1 MTINNYMKKNILKK
15 LFIKLSKVLGYEIID
30 QSDFSSPTL
39 EKQLNENLS
48 IINEKSI
55 ILPLGEVKITKKV
68 SSVLIIFR
76 TNTDVEIWDQNKRR
90 LFEQPKIEYSLKA
103 LNSLIRSVNFSK
115 KKYPNIKFKTIIVD
129 DKSKEENL
137 NKLKKLI
144 DGSGLDIGI
153 TPLNHDKYNDII
165 KQQKNDQ
172 TFSNLASLLQSFE
185 LGKEYGE
192 DLVFFVEDD
201 YLHFEPM
208 MEEMIA
214 SYERIAS
221 QVNEDIFMCPAD
233 YPYLYMNNEKTN
245 ILIGNKRH
253 WRTIN
258 QTLCTFMTTKSLI
271 NKYWENFY
279 NTCLDRHEPFEKYLN
294 DIYKKE
300 FCISPIK
307 SLSLH
312 LTNVNSS
319 YGLSPFI
326 DYKKLWDENDI
337 TNA

>member
-1 MTINNYMKKNILKK
+1 MKKSIIKK

-30 QSDFSSPTL
+30 QSNFSSPTL
-39 EKQLNENLS
+39 QKELNNDLS

-55 ILPLGEVKITKKV
+55 ILPLGEVKINKKV
-68 SSVLIIFR
+68 NSVLILFR
-76 TNTDVEIWDQNKRR
+76 TNTDIEIWDQNKKR
-90 LFEQPKIEYSLKA
+90 LFEEPKIEYSLRA
-103 LNSLIRSVNFSK
+103 LKSLIRSINFSK
-115 KKYPNIKFKTIIVD
+115 TKYPNIKFKTIIID
-129 DKSKEENL
+129 DKSKDENL
-137 NKLKKLI
+137 NKLKQLL
-144 DGSGLDIGI
+144 DGSGLDMSI
-153 TPLNHDKYNDII
+153 TNLNHGKYKDTI

-185 LGKEYGE
+185 LGKEHGE
-192 DLVFFVEDD
+192 NLIFFVEDD

-221 QVNEDIFMCPAD
+221 QVNKEIFMCPAD

-258 QTLCTFMTTKSLI
+258 QTLCTFMTTKSLLD
-271 NKYWENFY
+271 KYWDNFY
-279 NTCLDRHEPFEKYLN
+279 NTCLDRNDPFEKHLN
-294 DIYKKE
+294 EIYVKE
-300 FCISPIK
+300 FCISPLK

-326 DYKKLWDENDI
+326 NYKKLWDENQ
-337 TNA
+337 

>member
-1 MTINNYMKKNILKK
+1 M
-15 LFIKLSKVLGYEIID
+15 ID
-30 QSDFSSPTL
+30 QSEFSSPTL
-39 EKQLNENLS
+39 EKKLNEDLS

-55 ILPLGEVKITKKV
+55 VLPLGEVKITKKV
-68 SSVLIIFR
+68 NSVLIIFR
-76 TNTDVEIWDQNKRR
+76 TNTDIEIWDQNKRR
-90 LFEQPKIEYSLKA
+90 LFEQPKIEYSLRA
-103 LNSLIRSVNFSK
+103 LKSLIRSINFSK
-115 KKYPNIKFKTIIVD
+115 TKYPNIKFKTMIVD
-129 DKSKEENL
+129 DKSKKENL

-144 DGSGLDIGI
+144 DESSLDISI
-153 TPLNHDKYNDII
+153 THLDHDKYKETI

-185 LGKEYGE
+185 LGREHGE

-208 MEEMIA
+208 IEEMIA
-214 SYERIAS
+214 SYEKVAS
-221 QVNEDIFMCPAD
+221 QVNRDIFMCPAD

-258 QTLCTFMTTKSLI
+258 QTLCTFMTTKSLLD
-271 NKYWENFY
+271 KYWDNFY
-279 NTCLDRHEPFEKYLN
+279 NTCLDRNDPFEKHLN
-294 DIYKKE
+294 EIYTKE
-300 FCISPIK
+300 FCISPLK

-326 DYKKLWDENDI
+326 DYKKLWEEN
-337 TNA
+337 

>member
-1 MTINNYMKKNILKK
+1 MKKSIIKK
-15 LFIKLSKVLGYEIID
+15 LFIKFSKVLGYEIID
-30 QSDFSSPTL
+30 QSDFNSPTL
-39 EKQLNENLS
+39 QKTLNEDLS

-55 ILPLGEVKITKKV
+55 ILPLGEVKVTEKV
-68 SSVLIIFR
+68 NSILIIFR
-76 TNTDVEIWDQNKRR
+76 TNTDIEIWDQNKKR
-90 LFEQPKIEYSLKA
+90 LFEQPKIEYSLRS
-103 LNSLIRSVNFSK
+103 LNSLIKSINFSK
-115 KKYPNIKFKTIIVD
+115 SKYSNIKFKTIIVD

-137 NKLKKLI
+137 SKMKTLI
-144 DGSGLDIGI
+144 DRSSLDISI
-153 TPLNHDKYNDII
+153 TSLNHEKYKDII

-185 LGKEYGE
+185 LGKEHGE

-221 QVNEDIFMCPAD
+221 QVNKNIFMCPAD
-233 YPYLYMNNEKTN
+233 YPYLYMSNEKTN

-258 QTLCTFMTTKSLI
+258 QTLCTFMTTKTLLD
-271 NKYWENFY
+271 KYWNSFY
-279 NTCLDRHEPFEKYLN
+279 NTCLDRNDPFERHLN
-294 DIYKKE
+294 EIYTKE
-300 FCISPIK
+300 FCISPLK

-326 DYKKLWDENDI
+326 DYKKLWDANKI
-337 TNA
+337 TDA

>member
-1 MTINNYMKKNILKK
+1 MKKSIIKK

-39 EKQLNENLS
+39 QKELNEDLS
-48 IINEKSI
+48 ILNKKSI
-55 ILPLGEVKITKKV
+55 VLPLGEVKITKKIN
-68 SSVLIIFR
+68 SVVIIFR
-76 TNTDVEIWDQNKRR
+76 TNTDIEIWDQNKKR
-90 LFEQPKIEYSLKA
+90 LFEEPKIEYSLRA
-103 LNSLIRSVNFSK
+103 LKSLIKSINFSK
-115 KKYPNIKFKTIIVD
+115 TKYPNVKFKTIIVD

-144 DGSGLDIGI
+144 DENGLDISI
-153 TPLNHDKYNDII
+153 SPLDLEKYKDTI
-165 KQQKNDQ
+165 KQQKNNQ

-185 LGKEYGE
+185 LGKKYGE
-192 DLVFFVEDD
+192 DLVFFIEDD

-221 QVNEDIFMCPAD
+221 QVNKDIFMCPAD

-258 QTLCTFMTTKSLI
+258 QTLCTFMTTKLLLD
-271 NKYWENFY
+271 KYWDNFY
-279 NTCLDRHEPFEKYLN
+279 NTCLDRNDPFEKHLN
-294 DIYKKE
+294 EIYTKE
-300 FCISPIK
+300 FCISPLK

-326 DYKKLWDENDI
+326 NYKKLWNENK
-337 TNA
+337 

>member
-1 MTINNYMKKNILKK
+1 M
-15 LFIKLSKVLGYEIID
+15 GYEIID
-30 QSDFSSPTL
+30 QNNFSSPTL
-39 EKQLNENLS
+39 QKKLNEDLS

-55 ILPLGEVKITKKV
+55 VLPLGEVKITKKIK
-68 SSVLIIFR
+68 SVLIIFR
-76 TNTDVEIWDQNKRR
+76 TNTDVEIWDQNKKR
-90 LFEQPKIEYSLKA
+90 LFEEPKIEYSLRS
-103 LNSLIRSVNFSK
+103 LNSLINSINFSK
-115 KKYPNIKFKTIIVD
+115 TKYPNITFKVMIVD

-137 NKLKKLI
+137 TKLKNLI
-144 DGSGLDIGI
+144 NKSGLDINI
-153 TPLNHDKYNDII
+153 TSLNHKEYADTI
-165 KQQKNDQ
+165 KQQNNDQ

-185 LGKEYGE
+185 LGKKHGE
-192 DLVFFVEDD
+192 DLIFFVEDD

-214 SYERIAS
+214 SYERISS
-221 QVNEDIFMCPAD
+221 QVNKDIFMCPAD
-233 YPYLYMNNEKTN
+233 YPYLYMSNEKTN

-258 QTLCTFMTTKSLI
+258 QTLCTFMTTKSLLD
-271 NKYWENFY
+271 KYWDNFY
-279 NTCLDRHEPFEKYLN
+279 NTCLDRHDPFEKYLN
-294 DIYKKE
+294 DIYKNE
-300 FCISPIK
+300 FCISPLK

-326 DYKKLWDENDI
+326 DYKKLWNENDT

>member
-1 MTINNYMKKNILKK
+1 MKKSIIKK

-30 QSDFSSPTL
+30 QSDFNSPTL
-39 EKQLNENLS
+39 QKELNEDLS
-48 IINEKSI
+48 IINKKSI
-55 ILPLGEVKITKKV
+55 VLPLGEVKITKKV
-68 SSVLIIFR
+68 NSVLIIFR
-76 TNTDVEIWDQNKRR
+76 TNTELEIWDQNKRR
-90 LFEQPKIEYSLKA
+90 LFEQPKIEYSLRA
-103 LNSLIRSVNFSK
+103 LNSLIKSVNFSK
-115 KKYPNIKFKTIIVD
+115 TKYPNIKFKTIIVD

-137 NKLKKLI
+137 SKLKKLI
-144 DGSGLDIGI
+144 DGSSLDISI
-153 TPLNHDKYNDII
+153 TPLNHDKYKDII

-185 LGKEYGE
+185 LGKKYGE
-192 DLVFFVEDD
+192 DLVFFIEDD

-214 SYERIAS
+214 SHERISS
-221 QVNEDIFMCPAD
+221 QVNKDIFMCPAD

-258 QTLCTFMTTKSLI
+258 QTLCTFLTTKSLLD
-271 NKYWENFY
+271 KYWDNFY
-279 NTCLDRHEPFEKYLN
+279 NTCLDRNDPFEKHLN
-294 DIYKKE
+294 EIYTKE
-300 FCISPIK
+300 FCISPLK

-326 DYKKLWDENDI
+326 DYKKLWEENQ
-337 TNA
+337 TNYA

>member
-1 MTINNYMKKNILKK
+1 MKKNILKK
-15 LFIKLSKVLGYEIID
+15 IFIKLSKILGYEIID

-39 EKQLNENLS
+39 QKELNKDLS

-55 ILPLGEVKITKKV
+55 VLPLGEVKITKKV
-68 SSVLIIFR
+68 NSVLIVFR
-76 TNTDVEIWDQNKRR
+76 TNTDVEIWDQNKKR
-90 LFEQPKIEYSLKA
+90 LFEKPKIEYSLRA
-103 LNSLIRSVNFSK
+103 LKSLIKSINFSK
-115 KKYPNIKFKTIIVD
+115 TKYPNIKFKTIVVD

-137 NKLKKLI
+137 DKLKKLI
-144 DGSGLDIGI
+144 NGSVLDISI
-153 TPLNHDKYNDII
+153 THLNHDKYKDTI

-185 LGKEYGE
+185 LGKEQGE

-208 MEEMIA
+208 IEEMIA
-214 SYERIAS
+214 SYERITS
-221 QVNEDIFMCPAD
+221 QVNKDIFMCPAD

-258 QTLCTFMTTKSLI
+258 QTLCTFMTTKSLLD
-271 NKYWENFY
+271 KYWDNFY
-279 NTCLDRHEPFEKYLN
+279 NTCLDRNDPFEKHLN
-294 DIYKKE
+294 EIYKKE
-300 FCISPIK
+300 FCISPLK

-326 DYKKLWDENDI
+326 DYKKLWDEN
-337 TNA
+337 

>member
-1 MTINNYMKKNILKK
+1 MKKSIIKK
-15 LFIKLSKVLGYEIID
+15 IFIKLSKVLGYEIID
-30 QSDFSSPTL
+30 QNDFSSPTL
-39 EKQLNENLS
+39 GKELNEDLS
-48 IINEKSI
+48 IINKKSI
-55 ILPLGEVKITKKV
+55 VLPLGEVKITKKV
-68 SSVLIIFR
+68 SSVLVVFR
-76 TNTDVEIWDQNKRR
+76 TNTDVEIWDQNKKR
-90 LFEQPKIEYSLKA
+90 LFEEPKIQYSLRSF
-103 LNSLIRSVNFSK
+103 NSLIRSINFSK
-115 KKYPNIKFKTIIVD
+115 TKYPNIKFKTLVVD

-144 DGSGLDIGI
+144 NGSGLDISI
-153 TPLNHDKYNDII
+153 IPLNHDKYKDTI

-185 LGKEYGE
+185 LGKEHGE

-214 SYERIAS
+214 SYERITS
-221 QVNEDIFMCPAD
+221 QVNRDIFMCPAD

-258 QTLCTFMTTKSLI
+258 QTLCTFMTTKSLLD
-271 NKYWENFY
+271 KYWDNFY
-279 NTCLDRHEPFEKYLN
+279 NTCLDRNNPFEKHLN
-294 DIYKKE
+294 EIYTKE
-300 FCISPIK
+300 FCISPLK

-326 DYKKLWDENDI
+326 DYKKLWDEN
-337 TNA
+337 